1 MWEIGAKRFIA
12 LTAVLF
18 ILTGCGTR
26 AKFRSYD
33 KQLDDIRSDV
43 RNIRLITDQMHNELV
58 TLKTSVDV
66 VGVNIDRQTKDIEL
80 AKKNQQLLSDS
91 LGNMK
96 DMVVQLEART
106 LAEKKEELEKLKQE
120 EEDTQITVV
129 TKKEDGVTKI
139 QPLGKPAKEATKP
152 NQRKYATGP
161 EIDTSRTGFGYAVK
175 DGVILWRAPSK
186 NSDVMEILIAW
197 QQVSILGSV
206 KNEGENWLKVKTQD
220 YTGFA
225 DSKFIIASE

>member
-1 MWEIGAKRFIA
+1 MWKIRAQRFITLA
-12 LTAVLF
+12 AVLF

-33 KQLDDIRSDV
+33 KQLDDIRSEV
-43 RNIRLITDQMHNELV
+43 RNIRLVTDQMRNELV

-91 LGNMK
+91 LSNMK
-96 DMVVQLEART
+96 ELVVKLEART
-106 LAEKKEELEKLKQE
+106 LAEKQEELQKLKQE

-139 QPLGKPAKEATKP
+139 EPIGKPAKEAKP
-152 NQRKYATGP
+152 VQRKYATGP
-161 EIDTSRTGFGYAVK
+161 EIDTSKTGFGYAVK

-206 KNEGENWLKVKTQD
+206 RNEGESWLKVKTQD

>member
-1 MWEIGAKRFIA
+1 MQKIKVKW
-12 LTAVLF
+12 LAVFAAALF

-33 KQLDDIRSDV
+33 RQLDEIRSDV
-43 RNIRLITDQMHNELV
+43 RNIRLITDQMRNEIV

-66 VGVNIDRQTKDIEL
+66 VGVNIDKQTKDIEL
-80 AKKNQQLLSDS
+80 AKKNQQLLAES
-91 LGNMK
+91 LDIMK
-96 DMVVQLEART
+96 DTVVKLESRT
-106 LAEKKEELEKLKQE
+106 LAEKKEELARLEKE
-120 EEDTQITVV
+120 ENDTQITVV

-139 QPLGKPAKEATKP
+139 QPVGKTSVKDSKTS
-152 NQRKYATGP
+152 RKYASGP
-161 EIDTSRTGFGYAVK
+161 EIDTSKTGFGYAVK

-206 KNEGENWLKVKTQD
+206 KSEGENWLKVKTQD
-220 YTGFA
+220 YSGFV